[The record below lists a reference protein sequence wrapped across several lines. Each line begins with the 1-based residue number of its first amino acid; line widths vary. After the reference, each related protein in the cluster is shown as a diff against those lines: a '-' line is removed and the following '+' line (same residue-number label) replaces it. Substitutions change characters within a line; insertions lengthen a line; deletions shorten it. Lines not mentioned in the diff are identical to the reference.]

1 MGKFLKI
8 FFIFLYTIF
17 SLVVNTSE
25 ASYLSGKTKVNI
37 IQKSNQEN
45 SIILDFYGINNTSII
60 ASNNN
65 GFEISALKNDCRNDF
80 STSDNSVNINNFF
93 EQLKKYYLNIF
104 STTSKNIY
112 TNLRNTICIRAP

>member
-17 SLVVNTSE
+17 SLDVNTSE

-112 TNLRNTICIRAP
+112 TNL

>member
-112 TNLRNTICIRAP
+112 TNLRNSICIRAH